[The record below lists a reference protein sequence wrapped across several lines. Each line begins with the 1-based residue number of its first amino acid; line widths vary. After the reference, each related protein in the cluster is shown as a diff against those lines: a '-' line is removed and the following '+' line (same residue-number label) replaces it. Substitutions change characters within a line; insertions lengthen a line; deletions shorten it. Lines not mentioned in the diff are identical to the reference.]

1 MDSCDCVRY
10 NKKMWIFLKL
20 SMALIFILAVF
31 HTDIYA
37 DSGSISILRLRDR
50 RVIGFDE
57 MIKEI
62 RDIKLIFIGEYHDS
76 EPHHRMQLDIIKELN
91 SSNLSVAVGVEMF
104 AARSQNYLDLWVR
117 GDIEI
122 NDFIKAYYQ
131 NWSVPW
137 TFYNDILLYIRD
149 NKIPAIGLNLSKGL
163 LEKIKSGGVS
173 SLNKKELGELPGQ
186 ASCDVDRRYM
196 EFIERVY
203 AFHGHKERYVD
214 NFCESLIMKDRAMA
228 QRIARYVKENPD
240 KRMVVLT
247 GVNHAWKRGIPEKSS
262 ALLKRLRYTVILL
275 GVSGFTDAR
284 NFTTEDADF
293 IFGSNGSVN

>member
-1 MDSCDCVRY
+1 
-10 NKKMWIFLKL
+10 
-20 SMALIFILAVF
+20 MASIFILAVF
-31 HTDIYA
+31 HTDIRA
-37 DSGSISILRLRDR
+37 DSGKISMLRLRDR
-50 RVIGFDE
+50 RVIGFEE

-62 RDIKLIFIGEYHDS
+62 RDSKLIFIGEYHDS
-76 EPHHRMQLDIIKELN
+76 EPHHRIQLDIIKELN
-91 SSNLSVAVGVEMF
+91 NSNLPVAVGVEMF

-137 TFYNDILLYIRD
+137 TFYNDLLLYIRD

-186 ASCDVDRRYM
+186 GSCDVDRRYM

-203 AFHGHKERYVD
+203 AVHGHQERYVD

-262 ALLKRLRYTVILL
+262 ALLKRLRYSVILL
-275 GVSGFTDAR
+275 GVSGFTDAN

-293 IFGSNGSVN
+293 IFGSNGSVD